1 MEAAVVKPPRKC
13 RRLNEVEVSVAVE
26 AEAEAKAVDVKT
38 TTASA
43 SASASAPTRT
53 ALDVLAVAA
62 SVMTVPTSRGAP
74 PPRSSTLL
82 MRILAKLRQQTRKSP
97 TTTCTKTYV
106 PMPMLML
113 SPRTPPKLFHAV
125 VPALK
130 TPTTPTTP
138 TEIEIN
144 VVEGDIDAMTHDMRV
159 RLGAIGKRD
168 VGVGDDGDG
177 DAEDMA
183 AALCRLYVLT
193 ELVRHELLPELFEGV
208 EDKTD
213 LEIALRCALRKRPP
227 GSFKSLLHTMRA
239 AVWAFLIRWS
249 GAPTYV
255 TAACVSVTAAASAEP
270 NEAVCVRWNAVAQG
284 KLTAVHK
291 RNMIVSEHLCAMVH
305 PVCPSV
311 AKLASHVA
319 MLRTTITQ
327 VFNGSNTAALSQRFG
342 DVLVFAAT
350 SVFIEL
356 AQLTTERARA
366 RSQPPPQPQLQPP
379 PVSEPATTIEITN
392 SSVDGLGPEPGPGP
406 GPVHRPVPVPVPV
419 PDPLPLPVSELPPAR
434 GVDNGTAISALCPPD
449 LPQHYVAL
457 MEAAVAAF
465 AACASAARC
474 WSLRSA
480 LSQPDVVEAIQ
491 TALAQLAD
499 AAGRFA
505 TAEESVPDAAALV
518 TTATPYTRPAS
529 AAARYAAF
537 ARLRFIVNSLA
548 CADLMD
554 ASFWRRDFAPLVRS
568 VEASLRNDASF
579 SVHMCVYIRNFM

>member
-13 RRLNEVEVSVAVE
+13 RRVEVEAE

-38 TTASA
+38 

-82 MRILAKLRQQTRKSP
+82 TRVLAKLRQQTRKSP

-106 PMPMLML
+106 PMSMPML
-113 SPRTPPKLFHAV
+113 SPRTPPKLFNAV
-125 VPALK
+125 APALK
-130 TPTTPTTP
+130 TPTTP

-159 RLGAIGKRD
+159 RLGAIGKRG
-168 VGVGDDGDG
+168 VGVGIGIGDGDG
-177 DAEDMA
+177 DAEDIT

-255 TAACVSVTAAASAEP
+255 TAACVSVSAASAEP

-291 RNMIVSEHLCAMVH
+291 RNMLVSEHLCAMVH

-342 DVLVFAAT
+342 DVLVFTAT

-366 RSQPPPQPQLQPP
+366 LALARARAQTQPL
-379 PVSEPATTIEITN
+379 PVSKPATTIEIAN
-392 SSVDGLGPEPGPGP
+392 SSVDGLGP
-406 GPVHRPVPVPVPV
+406 VHRPVPLPVSLPVP
-419 PDPLPLPVSELPPAR
+419 LPAPVSELPPAR
-434 GVDNGTAISALCPPD
+434 GVDHGTAILALCPSD

-457 MEAAVAAF
+457 MDAAVAAF

-474 WSLRSA
+474 WSLKSA
-480 LSQPDVVEAIQ
+480 LSQPDIVEAIQ
-491 TALAQLAD
+491 TASARLAD

-505 TAEESVPDAAALV
+505 TAEEPVPDAAALV

-568 VEASLRNDASF
+568 VEASLRNEVSF